1 MKPVINLDAL
11 VPRLIADWAPNPP
24 EKYRGAAIAPISP
37 LIGGQKL
44 GYNLTVVPPGKAAY
58 PFHNHHG
65 NEELFFILEG
75 TGLLRFGN
83 ETWPLRAGDVIACPA
98 GGQEKAHQIFNDSDT
113 GTLRYL
119 AISTQQSPDL
129 FEYPDSGKV
138 GAAHYLGRDAKG
150 LPQALRLRN
159 RTSDNLDYWDGE

>member
-1 MKPVINLDAL
+1 MKPIINLDAL
-11 VPRLIADWAPNPP
+11 VPQLISERVPNPP
-24 EKYRGAAIAPISP
+24 EKYRGAAVAPISP

-44 GYNLTVVPPGKAAY
+44 GYNLTIVPPGKAAY

-75 TGLLRFGN
+75 SGLLRYGS
-83 ETWPLRAGDVIACPA
+83 ETYALRAGDVIACTT
-98 GGQEKAHQIFNDSDT
+98 GGPDKAHQILNDSDT
-113 GTLRYL
+113 ETLRYL
-119 AISTQQSPDL
+119 AISTQESPDL

-138 GAAHYLGRDAKG
+138 GAAHYLGRDANG

-159 RTSDNLDYWDGE
+159 RTADNLDYWDGE